1 MVSCLE
7 VSVVVECVDSASAA
21 AGDDRVFPFS
31 ISLVSISMFCQ
42 TLHLQ

>member
-1 MVSCLE
+1 MSCLK
-7 VSVVVECVDSASAA
+7 VSVVVECVDSASAAA